1 MITRFHL
8 RAVLSARKTELD
20 NLDRAYMNW
29 VIGDE
34 EYNKKRPILLGR
46 VLELEDLCH
55 VKEHTK

>member
-1 MITRFHL
+1 MVTHFYL
-8 RAVLSARKTELD
+8 RLRLGQRKKELD

-29 VIGDE
+29 VIGDD
-34 EYNKKRPILLGR
+34 EYNTKRPILLGK

>member
-1 MITRFHL
+1 MITRFQL
-8 RAVLSARKTELD
+8 NVRLKARRKELD

-34 EYNKKRPILLGR
+34 EYQTKRPILLGK

-55 VKEHTK
+55 IKEHTK

>member
-1 MITRFHL
+1 MISIFRLLKHL
-8 RAVLSARKTELD
+8 DARKKELD

>member
-1 MITRFHL
+1 MVTRFYL
-8 RAVLSARKTELD
+8 KARLQARRRELD

-29 VIGDE
+29 AIGDD
-34 EYNKKRPILLGR
+34 EYKEKRPVLLGK